1 METQEYDFSQTV
13 LEARG
18 ITKRFPGVVAND
30 NISLVIRGGEM
41 HTLLAENGA
50 GKTTLMNILAGK
62 LVRLGHMGKASH
74 PTYMATQW
82 AVFEGT
88 LNDLGV
94 SLQLGAGAAAAMAAL
109 ENWDDSGLTKEG

>member
-1 METQEYDFSQTV
+1 M
-13 LEARG
+13 
-18 ITKRFPGVVAND
+18 VAND
-30 NISLVIRGGEM
+30 NISLVIRGGKI
-41 HTLLAENGA
+41 HTLLGENGD